1 VREDDTGAPSVVD
14 VRALYGEIIQG
25 LHRDGRRG
33 RVLFCV
39 SSDELAE
46 GKGDLY
52 VALGLARGLLADGWG
67 VSLWTIDHAGEQTP
81 SDIDIAVLMIESW
94 VPGLIHPHSKL
105 IAWVRNWTD
114 EWAGLPYLDEFAEIW
129 CSSGASAAAMA
140 AVYSGEVR
148 VVPLATDPELFAPV
162 EVPRSAGVVT
172 TVNYWGV
179 PRGVQPALERVA
191 ADFPVVWYGVNSAF
205 LTLADG
211 IDHRNAIDYFSLPEV
226 YSRWDIVVDDLIPAA
241 ARYGNQNSRL
251 FDAVACGAL
260 VITNEASG
268 LVELGLDEVP
278 VYETPDDLLA
288 LVRRFAENPDEREAL
303 LQRLREVTLRE
314 HSWSARARML
324 RPALERVAGRAGAD
338 GRSAILVW
346 ATRLREQMRSDRR
359 EHDDYAAMYFAASRD
374 AQEAHAELSSLKAA
388 HNQRLYRIVA
398 GAARPVILIRRRLR
412 AKRD

>member
-1 VREDDTGAPSVVD
+1 
-14 VRALYGEIIQG
+14 
-25 LHRDGRRG
+25 
-33 RVLFCV
+33 
-39 SSDELAE
+39 
-46 GKGDLY
+46 
-52 VALGLARGLLADGWG
+52 
-67 VSLWTIDHAGEQTP
+67 
-81 SDIDIAVLMIESW
+81 
-94 VPGLIHPHSKL
+94 
-105 IAWVRNWTD
+105 
-114 EWAGLPYLDEFAEIW
+114 
-129 CSSGASAAAMA
+129 
-140 AVYSGEVR
+140 
-148 VVPLATDPELFAPV
+148 
-162 EVPRSAGVVT
+162 
-172 TVNYWGV
+172 
-179 PRGVQPALERVA
+179 
-191 ADFPVVWYGVNSAF
+191 
-205 LTLADG
+205 
-211 IDHRNAIDYFSLPEV
+211 
-226 YSRWDIVVDDLIPAA
+226 
-241 ARYGNQNSRL
+241 
-251 FDAVACGAL
+251 
-260 VITNEASG
+260 
-268 LVELGLDEVP
+268 VELGLDEVP